1 MHDIRR
7 PGWACVLECM
17 DRAGPIITRGCVYAL
32 QAYRNQ
38 LQDRNQLDQQLT
50 RQASP
55 RLGQA
60 RLHLPG
66 IILFCV
72 MGRTLTA
79 PRSTR
84 SGAQLYAVLETV
96 RRH

>member
-1 MHDIRR
+1 
-7 PGWACVLECM
+7 M
-17 DRAGPIITRGCVYAL
+17 DRANPIITRGYVYAL

-50 RQASP
+50 RQAP
-55 RLGQA
+55 PQLGQA
-60 RLHLPG
+60 RLHMPG
-66 IILFCV
+66 IIQFCL

-79 PRSTR
+79 LKSARS
-84 SGAQLYAVLETV
+84 SAQLDAVLETV